1 MLSIRN
7 LFLLLLLSTFLSCS
21 TFRPSRGLDVSL
33 IKKINIYYYPDMESK
48 FGLSMNTLRSGK
60 YGTLTKQIKDI
71 NLIKQLLTFPK
82 IKKEKPKN
90 VIQDF
95 RLVMDCYNEM
105 DSLVQTIAVTINN
118 KLLINNIGYQSRGK
132 YSYPFAA
139 TRRKLV
145 WQDDEIK

>member
-7 LFLLLLLSTFLSCS
+7 LLLLLLLPTFLSCS
-21 TFRPSRGLDVSL
+21 SFHPSGDLDISQ
-33 IKKINIYYYPDMESK
+33 IKKISIYYYPEMESK
-48 FGLSMNTLRSGK
+48 FSLSMNSLRSGN

-71 NLIKQLLTFPK
+71 GLIKQLLTFPK
-82 IKKEKPKN
+82 IKKVKSKN

-95 RLVMDCYNEM
+95 RLVMDCYNDM
-105 DSLVQTIAVTINN
+105 DDLVQTIAVTINN